1 MNHLINARLRGRT
14 GLFTL
19 RWANGLISAIEAQA
33 SATPAPLSGS
43 DSEGLDAGGQ
53 LVIPPL
59 VEPHIHLDAA
69 LTAGEPQ
76 WNLSGTLFEGIE
88 RWAERKALVTHEDT
102 KSRAHRTIRM
112 LAAHGIQHVRSH
124 VDVTEPGLGTLKAM
138 LEVRDEARPLIDLQ
152 IVAFPQEGIESF
164 ANGRAL
170 MSEAVAMGADVVG
183 GIPHFENTRDQGVSS
198 VHFLMDLAERHGR
211 LVDVHCDETDDPNS
225 RFLEVLA
232 EVTRVH
238 GMGSRV
244 TASHT
249 TAMGSYDNAYCY
261 KLFRLLKQA
270 GLSFISCP
278 TESIHLQGRFD
289 SYPKRRGLTRVPELD
304 RAGLNVCFAQD
315 SIVDPWYP
323 LGNGNILRILDAGL
337 HICHMLGYE
346 DLQRALDFVTDH
358 GAKAMAL
365 GERYGIEVGRPAN
378 LVLLSAESDYAL
390 LRTQGQALL
399 SIRHGQVILRRT
411 LGEVALAPG
420 NA

>member
-1 MNHLINARLRGRT
+1 MNQIINARLRGRT
-14 GLFTL
+14 GLFSIQ
-19 RWANGLISAIEAQA
+19 WANGLITAIEPQGPALS
-33 SATPAPLSGS
+33 SAKF
-43 DSEGLDAGGQ
+43 DSTADGVLDAGGM
-53 LVIPPL
+53 LVIPPF

-69 LTAGEPQ
+69 LTAGEPH
-76 WNLSGTLFEGIE
+76 WNLTGTLFEGIE
-88 RWAERKALVTHEDT
+88 RWAERKALVNKEDT
-102 KSRAHRTIRM
+102 KSRALRTIRM
-112 LAAHGIQHVRSH
+112 LASHGIQHVRTH

-138 LEVRDEARPLIDLQ
+138 LEVRDEARDLVDLQ

-164 ANGRAL
+164 ANGRSL
-170 MSEAVAMGADVVG
+170 MTEAVEMGVDVVG

-232 EVTRVH
+232 EVARVK
-238 GMGSRV
+238 GMGRLV

-249 TAMGSYDNAYCY
+249 TAMGSYDNAYCF
-261 KLFRLLKQA
+261 KLFRLLKQSQ
-270 GLSFISCP
+270 LNFICCP
-278 TESIHLQGRFD
+278 TESIHLQGRYD

-337 HICHMLGYE
+337 HICHMLGFE

-358 GAKAMAL
+358 GAQTLAL
-365 GERYGIEVGRPAN
+365 GNGYGIELGRPAN
-378 LVLLSAESDYAL
+378 LVIMSAESDYEV
-390 LRTQGQALL
+390 LRSQATAQI
-399 SIRHGQVILRRT
+399 SIRKGQVIMRKT
-411 LGEVALAPG
+411 PSEVVWS
-420 NA
+420 

>member
-1 MNHLINARLRGRT
+1 MNHFYNARLRGRE
-14 GLFTL
+14 GLYTL
-19 RWANGLISAIEAQA
+19 RWADGCISAIEPQSTTLRPEVA
-33 SATPAPLSGS
+33 GS
-43 DSEGLDAGGQ
+43 DGLDAAGR

-69 LTAGEPQ
+69 LTAGEPR

-88 RWAERKALVTHEDT
+88 RWAERKALVTSEDT

-112 LAAHGIQHVRSH
+112 LAAHGIQHVRTH
-124 VDVTEPGLGTLKAM
+124 VDVTEPGLATLKAM
-138 LEVRDEARPLIDLQ
+138 LEVRDEARALVDLQ

-170 MSEAVAMGADVVG
+170 MEQAVEMGADVVG

-198 VHFLMDLAERHGR
+198 LHFLMDLAERHER
-211 LVDVHCDETDDPNS
+211 LVDVHCDETDDPQS

-232 EVTRVH
+232 ELTRVK
-238 GMGSRV
+238 GMGAHV

-249 TAMGSYDNAYCY
+249 TAMGSYDNAYCF

-323 LGNGNILRILDAGL
+323 LGNGNLLRILDAGL

-358 GAKAMAL
+358 GARALAL
-365 GERYGIEVGRPAN
+365 GERYGLEVGRPAN
-378 LVLLSAESDYAL
+378 LVLLSAASDDEV
-390 LRTQGQALL
+390 LRTQGHALV
-399 SIRHGQVILRRT
+399 SIRHGRPIMRRT
-411 LGEVALAPG
+411 ESEVSWAPETS
-420 NA
+420 

>member
-1 MNHLINARLRGRT
+1 MNHFYNARLRGRE
-14 GLFTL
+14 GLYTL
-19 RWANGLISAIEAQA
+19 RWADGCISAIEPQSTTLRPDAA
-33 SATPAPLSGS
+33 GS
-43 DSEGLDAGGQ
+43 DGLDAAGR

-69 LTAGEPQ
+69 LTAGEPR

-88 RWAERKALVTHEDT
+88 RWAERKALVTSEDT

-112 LAAHGIQHVRSH
+112 LAAHGIQHVRTH

-138 LEVRDEARPLIDLQ
+138 LEVRDEARALVDLQ

-170 MSEAVAMGADVVG
+170 MEQAVEMGADVVG

-198 VHFLMDLAERHGR
+198 LHFLMDLAERHER
-211 LVDVHCDETDDPNS
+211 LVDVHCDETDDPQS

-232 EVTRVH
+232 ELTRVK
-238 GMGSRV
+238 GMGARV

-249 TAMGSYDNAYCY
+249 TAMGSYDNAYCF

-278 TESIHLQGRFD
+278 TESIHLQCRFD

-323 LGNGNILRILDAGL
+323 LGNGNLLRILDAGL

-358 GAKAMAL
+358 GARALAL
-365 GERYGIEVGRPAN
+365 GERYGLEVGRPAN
-378 LVLLSAESDYAL
+378 LVLLSAASDDEV
-390 LRTQGQALL
+390 LRTQGHALV
-399 SIRHGQVILRRT
+399 SIRHGRPIMRRT
-411 LGEVALAPG
+411 ESEVSWAPETS
-420 NA
+420 

>member
-1 MNHLINARLRGRT
+1 MNHLINARLRGRP

-19 RWANGLISAIEAQA
+19 RWADGLIRAIEPQA
-33 SATPAPLSGS
+33 GTVTDPAAAI
-43 DSEGLDAGGQ
+43 DGLDAGGK

-69 LTAGEPQ
+69 LTAGEPN

-88 RWAERKALVTHEDT
+88 RWAERKALVTPEDT

-112 LAAHGIQHVRSH
+112 LAAYGIQHVRTH

-138 LEVRDEARPLIDLQ
+138 LAVRDEARDLVDLQ

-170 MSEAVAMGADVVG
+170 MTEAVEMGVDVVG

-198 VHFLMDLAERHGR
+198 LHFLMDLAERHGR
-211 LVDVHCDETDDPNS
+211 LVDVHCDETDDPHS

-232 EVTRVH
+232 EVTRVK
-238 GMGSRV
+238 GMGACV

-289 SYPKRRGLTRVPELD
+289 TYPKRRGLTRVPELD

-346 DLQRALDFVTDH
+346 DLQRALDFVTDN
-358 GAKAMAL
+358 GARAL
-365 GERYGIEVGRPAN
+365 SLGDRYGIEVGRPAN
-378 LVLLSAESDYAL
+378 LVLLSAQSDDEM

-399 SIRHGQVILRRT
+399 SVRHGQVIMSRRPA
-411 LGEVALAPG
+411 EVSLV
-420 NA
+420 

>member
-1 MNHLINARLRGRT
+1 MTHIVNACLRGRA
-14 GLFTL
+14 GLFTVH
-19 RWANGLISAIEAQA
+19 WADGLISAIESQPAML
-33 SATPAPLSGS
+33 PAPETGR
-43 DSEGLDAGGQ
+43 EGLDAGGK

-69 LTAGEPQ
+69 LTAGEPS

-88 RWAERKALVTHEDT
+88 RWAERKALVTREDT
-102 KSRAHRTIRM
+102 KSRAHRSIRM
-112 LAAHGIQHVRSH
+112 LAANGIQHVRSH
-124 VDVTEPGLGTLKAM
+124 VDVTEPGLATLKAM
-138 LEVRDEARPLIDLQ
+138 LEVRDEARDLIDLQ

-170 MSEAVAMGADVVG
+170 MREAVEMGVDVVG

-198 VHFLMDLAERHGR
+198 LHFLMDLAERHGR
-211 LVDVHCDETDDPNS
+211 LVDVHCDETDDPQS

-232 EVTRVH
+232 ELARVK
-238 GMGSRV
+238 GMGARV

-261 KLFRLLKQA
+261 KLFRVLKQA

-289 SYPKRRGLTRVPELD
+289 TYPKRRGLTRVPELD

-315 SIVDPWYP
+315 SVVDPWYP

-378 LVLLSAESDYAL
+378 LVLLSADSDYEL
-390 LRTQGQALL
+390 LRTQGHALA
-399 SIRHGQVILRRT
+399 SIRYGKLIMRRT
-411 LGEVALAPG
+411 VGEISWAQEVG
-420 NA
+420 S

>member
-1 MNHLINARLRGRT
+1 MNHIANARLRGRQ
-14 GLFTL
+14 GLFTV
-19 RWANGLISAIEAQA
+19 RWSDGLIDAIDAQA
-33 SATPAPLSGS
+33 DTLPA
-43 DSEGLDAGGQ
+43 SELTRDGLNAGGN
-53 LVIPPL
+53 LVIPPF

-69 LTAGEPQ
+69 LTAGEPN

-88 RWAERKALVTHEDT
+88 RWAERKALVIPEDT

-112 LAAHGIQHVRSH
+112 LAANGIQHVRSH
-124 VDVTEPGLGTLKAM
+124 VDVTEPGLGTLQAM
-138 LEVRDEARPLIDLQ
+138 LEVRDEARDLVDLQ

-198 VHFLMDLAERHGR
+198 LHFLMDLAERHDR
-211 LVDVHCDETDDPNS
+211 LVDVHCDETDDPQS

-232 EVTRVH
+232 ELSRVK
-238 GMGSRV
+238 GMGAHV

-249 TAMGSYDNAYCY
+249 TAMGSYDNAYCS

-270 GLSFISCP
+270 GLNFISCP

-289 SYPKRRGLTRVPELD
+289 VYPKRRGLTRVAELD
-304 RAGLNVCFAQD
+304 RAGLNVCFGQD

-358 GAKAMAL
+358 SARAMAL
-365 GERYGIEVGRPAN
+365 GEGYGLEVGRPAN
-378 LVLLSAESDYAL
+378 LVLLSADSDYEA
-390 LRTQGQALL
+390 LRTQGHALA
-399 SIRHGQVILRRT
+399 SIRHGKVIMRRT
-411 LGEVALAPG
+411 VGEVAWSTDG
-420 NA
+420 D

>member
-1 MNHLINARLRGRT
+1 MTHIVNARLRSRA
-14 GLFTL
+14 GLFTVH
-19 RWANGLISAIEAQA
+19 WADGLISAIESQPAML
-33 SATPAPLSGS
+33 PAPEAGH
-43 DSEGLDAGGQ
+43 EGLDAGGK

-69 LTAGEPQ
+69 LTAGEPN

-88 RWAERKALVTHEDT
+88 RWAERKALVTREDT
-102 KSRAHRTIRM
+102 KSRAHRSIRM
-112 LAAHGIQHVRSH
+112 LAANGIQHVRSH
-124 VDVTEPGLGTLKAM
+124 VDVTEPGLATLKAM
-138 LEVRDEARPLIDLQ
+138 LEVRDEARDLIDLQ

-170 MSEAVAMGADVVG
+170 MREAVEMGVDVVG

-198 VHFLMDLAERHGR
+198 LHFLMDLAERHGR
-211 LVDVHCDETDDPNS
+211 LVDVHCDETDDPQS

-232 EVTRVH
+232 ELTRVK
-238 GMGSRV
+238 GMGARV

-261 KLFRLLKQA
+261 KLFRVLKQA

-289 SYPKRRGLTRVPELD
+289 TYPKRRGLTRVPELD
-304 RAGLNVCFAQD
+304 RAGLNICFAQD

-346 DLQRALDFVTDH
+346 DLQRALDFVTEH

-378 LVLLSAESDYAL
+378 LVLLSADSDYEL
-390 LRTQGQALL
+390 LRTQGHALA
-399 SIRHGQVILRRT
+399 SIRHGKLIMRRT
-411 LGEVALAPG
+411 VGEISWAQEG
-420 NA
+420 GS

>member
-1 MNHLINARLRGRT
+1 MNHIRNARLRARQ
-14 GLFTL
+14 GLFSIAWSEGRIT
-19 RWANGLISAIEAQA
+19 AIEPQA
-33 SATPAPLSGS
+33 DTVPVQDGDS
-43 DSEGLDAGGQ
+43 DVLDADGR
-53 LVIPPL
+53 LVIPPF

-69 LTAGEPQ
+69 LTAGEPK

-88 RWAERKALVTHEDT
+88 RWAERKALVTPEDT
-102 KSRAHRTIRM
+102 KARAHRTIRM

-124 VDVTEPGLGTLKAM
+124 VDVTEPGLGTLRAM
-138 LEVRDEARPLIDLQ
+138 LEVRDEARALVDLQ

-164 ANGRAL
+164 ADGRAL
-170 MSEAVAMGADVVG
+170 MTQAVAMGVDVVG
-183 GIPHFENTRDQGVSS
+183 GIPHFENTREQGVSS
-198 VHFLMDLAERHGR
+198 LHFLMDLAERHDR

-232 EVTRVH
+232 EIARVK

-270 GLSFISCP
+270 GLNFISCP

-323 LGNGNILRILDAGL
+323 LGNGNIVRILDAGL

-358 GAKAMAL
+358 GARALAL
-365 GERYGIEVGRPAN
+365 GDGYGIEVGRPAN
-378 LVLLSAESDYAL
+378 LLLLSASSDDEL

-399 SIRHGQVILRRT
+399 SVRHGEVIMRRRPA
-411 LGEVALAPG
+411 EVSLV
-420 NA
+420 